1 MKNFKCGLRSV
12 HINFHFENCIACPRW
27 VMPTFFLQE
36 QTQRNNPGQ
45 CCQVTWKPAV
55 TSARSSCS
63 QESGRA
69 DEESL
74 SPPAPSVPSFLG
86 YRSFVIFAQ
95 GQSLAER
102 LQSQAD
108 WTSQQKFFTLLIP
121 RRKVTTLQDKII
133 D

>member
-12 HINFHFENCIACPRW
+12 HINFHFQNCIACPRW
-27 VMPTFFLQE
+27 VMPTFFF
-36 QTQRNNPGQ
+36 TGANPEKQSWAMLSGHLEI
-45 CCQVTWKPAV
+45 
-55 TSARSSCS
+55 SCNR
-63 QESGRA
+63 GRA

-86 YRSFVIFAQ
+86 CKSFVIFAQ